1 MVPRQSV
8 RTPSGAKEVFLIKDN
23 KVNIQPVEVGLSNST
38 HYAIISGLNE
48 GDIVVR
54 DASQDLTANSRV
66 KPVMP

>member
-1 MVPRQSV
+1 M
-8 RTPSGAKEVFLIKDN
+8 
-23 KVNIQPVEVGLSNST
+23 SNST